1 MIYWNKSFKSLLYKR
16 IKRIRYSFGFI
27 KIYQLNLDRNTEMK
41 ITYKQ
46 INDAAV
52 VRQNDTKQDNKDLM
66 KWGLIWWFVCI
77 VVSILAIF
85 TNGIHFLTISLIALS
100 IFLVRIG
107 NLLCEISVNI
117 RTTLKQNDDIRLLIL
132 ANTSLDES

>member
-1 MIYWNKSFKSLLYKR
+1 
-16 IKRIRYSFGFI
+16 
-27 KIYQLNLDRNTEMK
+27 MK

-85 TNGIHFLTISLIALS
+85 TNGIHFLTFSLIALS

-117 RTTLKQNDDIRLLIL
+117 RTTMKQNDDIRLLIL

>member
-1 MIYWNKSFKSLLYKR
+1 
-16 IKRIRYSFGFI
+16 
-27 KIYQLNLDRNTEMK
+27 MK

-52 VRQNDTKQDNKDLM
+52 VRQNDTKQENKDLL
-66 KWGLIWWFVCI
+66 KWDLIWWFICI

-85 TNGIHFLTISLIALS
+85 TNGIHFLTFSLIALS

-117 RTTLKQNDDIRLLIL
+117 RTTMKQNDDIRLLIL
-132 ANTSLDES
+132 ANTSFDES

>member
-1 MIYWNKSFKSLLYKR
+1 
-16 IKRIRYSFGFI
+16 
-27 KIYQLNLDRNTEMK
+27 MK

-52 VRQNDTKQDNKDLM
+52 VRQNDTKQENKEAL
-66 KWGLIWWFVCI
+66 KWDLIWWFVCI

-85 TNGIHFLTISLIALS
+85 TNGIHFLTFSLIALS

-117 RTTLKQNDDIRLLIL
+117 RTTMKQNDDIRLLIL
-132 ANTSLDES
+132 ANTSFDES

>member
-1 MIYWNKSFKSLLYKR
+1 
-16 IKRIRYSFGFI
+16 
-27 KIYQLNLDRNTEMK
+27 MK

-52 VRQNDTKQDNKDLM
+52 VRQNDTKQENKDLL
-66 KWGLIWWFVCI
+66 KWDLIWWFICI

-85 TNGIHFLTISLIALS
+85 TNGIHFLTFSLIALS

-107 NLLCEISVNI
+107 NLLSEISVNI
-117 RTTLKQNDDIRLLIL
+117 RTTMKQNDDIRLLIL
-132 ANTSLDES
+132 ANTSFEES

>member
-1 MIYWNKSFKSLLYKR
+1 
-16 IKRIRYSFGFI
+16 
-27 KIYQLNLDRNTEMK
+27 MK

-52 VRQNDTKQDNKDLM
+52 LRQNDTKQENKDLL
-66 KWGLIWWFVCI
+66 KWDLIWWFVCI

-85 TNGIHFLTISLIALS
+85 TNGIHFLTFSLIALS

-117 RTTLKQNDDIRLLIL
+117 RTTMKQNDDIRLLIL
-132 ANTSLDES
+132 ANTSFDES

>member
-1 MIYWNKSFKSLLYKR
+1 
-16 IKRIRYSFGFI
+16 
-27 KIYQLNLDRNTEMK
+27 LNLDRNTEMK

-52 VRQNDTKQDNKDLM
+52 VRQNDTKQENKDLL
-66 KWGLIWWFVCI
+66 KWDLIWWFICI

-85 TNGIHFLTISLIALS
+85 TNGIHFLTFSLIALS

-107 NLLCEISVNI
+107 NLLSEISVNI
-117 RTTLKQNDDIRLLIL
+117 RTTMKQNDDIRLLIL
-132 ANTSLDES
+132 ANTSFEES